1 LGLERCVLLIVE
13 GNSPNGT
20 GKILEAMRPR
30 LESLG
35 ITYFYQTSPLNPLDE
50 DRIGR
55 LARLRNAALRPI
67 FDNPEQMSDTATVV
81 FLNDVLAYPED
92 ALKLTLQL
100 RTLDAD
106 MSCAMD
112 WNPGEPPWFYDSWI
126 SRGIKGDTFFEFPE
140 SKPMG
145 WDHAR
150 LHNLF

>member
-81 FLNDVLAYPED
+81 FLNNVLAYPED

-145 WDHAR
+145 
-150 LHNLF
+150 